1 MQKGLGHL
9 KSWVLG
15 FLLDCHM
22 HNPTLPIAS
31 PLEVVSWIT
40 TGVQPWPWS
49 VSNTGKHFVPGVRH
63 WPTRRFLWHLL
74 LNHHM
79 HVCFVLQVV
88 C

>member
-22 HNPTLPIAS
+22 HNPTLPIVL

-49 VSNTGKHFVPGVRH
+49 VSNTGKHFVPGVRPQVPVASAAQSSH
-63 WPTRRFLWHLL
+63 ACVF
-74 LNHHM
+74 
-79 HVCFVLQVV
+79 CVLQVV